1 MINKKLLSFDRKALH
16 YVGLNVLFQWLG
28 MLCNVV
34 LVMTVS
40 RLIGGVFAGSLTG
53 NALWQ
58 GMLLCLL
65 TVPVRY
71 GLTLCA
77 SDMSD
82 RASKDV
88 KRTLRSSIYAKLT
101 RLGAGY
107 SETVATSEAVMLA
120 SEGVEQIDTYFA
132 KYLPQLFYSLLAP
145 LTLFVLLVGVH
156 ARSAILLL
164 CCVPLIP
171 LSIVAV
177 QKFAKKLLANY
188 WGEYTTM
195 GDSFLE
201 NIQGLTTLKIY
212 QADGWKHEEMN
223 AQAERFRKI
232 TMKVLVMQLASTTI
246 MDLVAYGGAG
256 AGIALS
262 IVGLMNGWLAPAAAL
277 FLILVAV
284 EFFLPLR
291 SLGSAF
297 HVAMNGMAASDKIFK
312 LLDLPE
318 GDARSAEIGTD
329 CAIACRDLH
338 FGYTAEKETLHGL
351 NLDFPQ
357 GSFTALVGES
367 GCGKSTIAAVLTGRA
382 AGYTGS
388 VTIGGQ
394 ELSAVNEANLL
405 KNVTL
410 VSLGSHLFKGTVA
423 DNLRMAAPTASF
435 TTGKGLSA
443 VETIKGAGS
452 STCLLYTS
460 DAADD

>member
-1 MINKKLLSFDRKALH
+1 MINKKLLSFDRKALR

-145 LTLFVLLVGVH
+145 VTLFVLLVGVH

-188 WGEYTTM
+188 WGEY
-195 GDSFLE
+195 GEDY
-201 NIQGLTTLKIY
+201 LKRIRY
-212 QADGWKHEEMN
+212 
-223 AQAERFRKI
+223 
-232 TMKVLVMQLASTTI
+232 
-246 MDLVAYGGAG
+246 GAG
-256 AGIALS
+256 ACYDYGRLVLRGEYICGTTGDLDS
-262 IVGLMNGWLAPAAAL
+262 EGWYAVAGWRVTRTLLPAVRYDT
-277 FLILVAV
+277 FL
-284 EFFLPLR
+284 EDCSR
-291 SLGSAF
+291 GSSRQT
-297 HVAMNGMAASDKIFK
+297 N
-312 LLDLPE
+312 
-318 GDARSAEIGTD
+318 
-329 CAIACRDLH
+329 
-338 FGYTAEKETLHGL
+338 YTAGL
-351 NLDFPQ
+351 TWQPVKYLRCQLDYTYEDFAARDVA
-357 GSFTALVGES
+357 GRNVVALMLS
-367 GCGKSTIAAVLTGRA
+367 GI
-382 AGYTGS
+382 
-388 VTIGGQ
+388 
-394 ELSAVNEANLL
+394 
-405 KNVTL
+405 
-410 VSLGSHLFKGTVA
+410 F
-423 DNLRMAAPTASF
+423 
-435 TTGKGLSA
+435 
-443 VETIKGAGS
+443 
-452 STCLLYTS
+452 
-460 DAADD
+460 